1 MKTLDAT
8 KPHFVRCIIPNEIK
22 TGGVL
27 DAHLV
32 MHQLHCN
39 GVLEGIRI
47 CRKGFPSRLIFVEFL
62 NRYSILAAEKV
73 KRISD
78 PKLASAAVL
87 EHIELEA
94 DAYRVGLTKVLF
106 RAGILG
112 TLEERRD
119 EIIVRI
125 LTLLQ
130 SQIRRFLLRKNIKVM
145 LAQKAALNVIQRNV
159 KAYNSL
165 RNWGWFRLMG
175 NVKPLLNSK
184 QKEVSCFD
192 F

>member
-1 MKTLDAT
+1 
-8 KPHFVRCIIPNEIK
+8 
-22 TGGVL
+22 
-27 DAHLV
+27 
-32 MHQLHCN
+32 
-39 GVLEGIRI
+39 
-47 CRKGFPSRLIFVEFL
+47 
-62 NRYSILAAEKV
+62 
-73 KRISD
+73 
-78 PKLASAAVL
+78 
-87 EHIELEA
+87 
-94 DAYRVGLTKVLF
+94 VGLNKVLF

-145 LAQKAALNVIQRNV
+145 LAQKTALNVIQRNV

-184 QKEVSCFD
+184 QKEVGCFD